1 MFRLDRLRS
10 MGDLSNWETLESHQ
24 LALHN
29 VVASLCALGIFD
41 DFSDDSAIHIVA
53 DMLVVHKI
61 SNILGIALYVL
72 DFWFK
77 RLTTLPGPLDE
88 DLLSRDNFEVYL
100 PAQVKN
106 VAFLL
111 KAAKIEVSLAFE
123 FGLKLNT
130 INDYYFVSVLVSSL
144 EHWL

>member
-1 MFRLDRLRS
+1 MFSLDGLRS
-10 MGDLSNWETLESHQ
+10 VRNLSNWESLQSHQ
-24 LALHN
+24 LALDD
-29 VVASLCALGIFD
+29 VFGSLYTLGIFD
-41 DFSDDSAIHIVA
+41 DFSDDSAIHMVA
-53 DMLVVHKI
+53 DFLVVHKI
-61 SNILGIALYVL
+61 GNILGIALYVL

-77 RLTTLPGPLDE
+77 RLTILPGPLDE

-123 FGLKLNT
+123 G
-130 INDYYFVSVLVSSL
+130 
-144 EHWL
+144 